1 MGYFVAEDWPYQPAE
16 WQIHEFYL
24 LTDNKSQFHA
34 TIQTPFKLMYLIKK
48 YYFSGRKIKEIVIP
62 KNELLFI
69 ECCFQSDSKIAAA
82 CERLDCRGKYKFDD
96 RSHKKRN
103 SDVERSYC
111 LDRKSLKEYW
121 HCVLFENHMICP
133 EWCKECGSCKELED
147 VRDELKRAYFF
158 NAKTDSLHQLVFQS
172 VHFKNE
178 HINPTFRIDIKKAK
192 ENKQMIE

>member
-1 MGYFVAEDWPYQPAE
+1 MNYCF
-16 WQIHEFYL
+16 L
-24 LTDNKSQFHA
+24 
-34 TIQTPFKLMYLIKK
+34 
-48 YYFSGRKIKEIVIP
+48 
-62 KNELLFI
+62 
-69 ECCFQSDSKIAAA
+69 ECCFESNSKTVAT
-82 CERLDCRGKYKFDD
+82 CERLGCRGKHKFDE
-96 RSHKKRN
+96 RLCKKRN
-103 SDVERSYC
+103 GDVERFYC

-121 HCVLFENHMICP
+121 HCVLFKNHMICP
-133 EWCKECGSCKELED
+133 EWCKGCGSCKELED